1 MNATVTQLH
10 VAPQTNH
17 APSIASSAL
26 LAELSIGIWEGRK
39 KDKKATND
47 VTSRNNAKKNAAR
60 VTKDLLVDCEE
71 LKAIKTYR
79 ETIRS
84 FHRNATLPWSN
95 MGHRLLTNNYFL
107 DYKRHMDEMMENFRQ
122 LVEEFLDAYSWEVAD
137 TQAKLGTLYNPD
149 DYPSVETVRSK
160 FKIRVNYMP
169 VPERGDFRLDINT
182 EAKAVLEESYSK
194 FYDEQL
200 TSAMSDVWQRV
211 LEPLQ
216 HMSKMLDYGEGE
228 RATGFHGTLVDHVV
242 TVVDVLKACNVNN
255 DPKMEQVRIDLTNA
269 LKGVTTDGLRRDPY
283 LRSNTKRNVDEIIKN
298 LPSLGF

>member
-1 MNATVTQLH
+1 MNQVIQLH
-10 VAPQTNH
+10 TGPQTNH

-47 VTSRNNAKKNAAR
+47 VTARNNANKNAAR

-71 LKAIKTYR
+71 LKAVKTYR
-79 ETIRS
+79 ETIRT

-194 FYDEQL
+194 FYEEQL

-228 RATGFHGTLVDHVV
+228 RATGFHSTLVDHVV

-255 DPKMEQVRIDLTNA
+255 DPKMERVRIDLTNA

-283 LRSNTKRNVDEIIKN
+283 LRKSTKRNVDEIIKN

>member
-1 MNATVTQLH
+1 MNQVIQLH
-10 VAPQTNH
+10 TGPQTNH

-47 VTSRNNAKKNAAR
+47 VTARNNANKNAAR
-60 VTKDLLVDCEE
+60 VTKDLLVDCKE
-71 LKAIKTYR
+71 LKAVKTYR
-79 ETIRS
+79 ETIRA

-194 FYDEQL
+194 FYEEQL

-228 RATGFHGTLVDHVV
+228 RATGFHSTLVDHVV

-255 DPKMEQVRIDLTNA
+255 DPKMERVRIDLTNA

-283 LRSNTKRNVDEIIKN
+283 LRKSTKRNVDEIIKN

>member
-1 MNATVTQLH
+1 MNQVIQLH
-10 VAPQTNH
+10 TGPQTNH

-47 VTSRNNAKKNAAR
+47 VTARNNANKNAAR

-71 LKAIKTYR
+71 LKAVKTYR
-79 ETIRS
+79 ETIRT

-194 FYDEQL
+194 FYEEQL

-228 RATGFHGTLVDHVV
+228 RATGFHSTLVDHVV

-255 DPKMEQVRIDLTNA
+255 DPKMERVRIDLTNA
-269 LKGVTTDGLRRDPY
+269 LKGVTTAGLRRDPY
-283 LRSNTKRNVDEIIKN
+283 LLSNTKRNVDEIIKN
-298 LPSLGF
+298 IPSLGF

>member
-10 VAPQTNH
+10 AAPQTNH

-122 LVEEFLDAYSWEVAD
+122 LVEEF
-137 TQAKLGTLYNPD
+137 
-149 DYPSVETVRSK
+149 
-160 FKIRVNYMP
+160 
-169 VPERGDFRLDINT
+169 
-182 EAKAVLEESYSK
+182 
-194 FYDEQL
+194 
-200 TSAMSDVWQRV
+200 
-211 LEPLQ
+211 
-216 HMSKMLDYGEGE
+216 
-228 RATGFHGTLVDHVV
+228 
-242 TVVDVLKACNVNN
+242 
-255 DPKMEQVRIDLTNA
+255 
-269 LKGVTTDGLRRDPY
+269 
-283 LRSNTKRNVDEIIKN
+283 
-298 LPSLGF
+298 